1 MNLIKCSTLELYLNK
16 LGGEIKDVDMVFVED
31 VQEVY
36 VGGQPYGKDP
46 VWNEISNPLDGIQIG
61 DYVTKEGNL
70 IKFADYQDT
79 DRDNLAGIY
88 IGDHPETNEKLLIP
102 ASTGFTYNSQGNLS
116 WCDESPIP
124 TEIYN
129 SINPSD
135 STTSKDTVV
144 TKFNGKSQTEK
155 ILAAAAANSK
165 PATYFGEANFC
176 KSFAPGFKDGEWY
189 LPSVGE
195 LLLINKSYSN
205 ILQSITKIYP
215 SITSL
220 TYNYWSSNQ
229 FSKGDSW
236 YVYLSTGNASSGD
249 VATSGKYLIPTI
261 SIK

>member
-1 MNLIKCSTLELYLNK
+1 MKLIKCSTLELYLNK
-16 LGGEIKDVDMVFVED
+16 LGGEISNDDMVFVED

-36 VGGQPYGKDP
+36 IRGQPYGKDP
-46 VWNEISNPLDGIQIG
+46 ILNEISNPLDGIQIG
-61 DYVTKEGNL
+61 DYVTKEGKL
-70 IKFADYQDT
+70 IKFADYQET
-79 DRDNLAGIY
+79 DRENLAGIY
-88 IGDHPETNEKLLIP
+88 IGDNSETGGKLLIP
-102 ASTGFTYNSQGNLS
+102 ANSEFTYNSQGNLS

-189 LPSVGE
+189 LPAVGE
-195 LLLINKSYSN
+195 LLLINKSYST